1 MQSASQCGDIAPVQK
16 PGRTWKPISLPDHS
30 WDQSRVN
37 AITPMTFLF
46 LETVITKRD
55 ILPTSDDKGM
65 VHTDNVTYIT
75 RTGQGVS
82 LLYLSFY
89 EPGTTFKCVN
99 ELLYLMTLPSLDA
112 LFRNAETGKL
122 KEDIILL
129 VDNGPSEQPCSHI
142 VQMLLVRLLKFLNLK
157 RIVQVAFAEYHS
169 KRNFVERVHSAENFA
184 LSRHGP
190 LNSSILHPGSIPGS
204 AQH

>member
-1 MQSASQCGDIAPVQK
+1 MNHRVGTAQAIWHHHGKDVNAAVSLHLPPRIEAEQLVINLHWSTSNVNLIVDSATTNKCSSLVLSKDAKAIVCGDIAPVQK
-16 PGRTWKPISLPDHS
+16 PGHTWKPISLPDHS

-55 ILPTSDDKGM
+55 VLPTSDDKGI

-89 EPGTTFKCVN
+89 EPGTTFECAN
-99 ELLYLMTLPSLDA
+99 ELLYLMTSPSLDA
-112 LFRNAETGKL
+112 LFWNAETGKL
-122 KEDIILL
+122 
-129 VDNGPSEQPCSHI
+129 
-142 VQMLLVRLLKFLNLK
+142 
-157 RIVQVAFAEYHS
+157 
-169 KRNFVERVHSAENFA
+169 
-184 LSRHGP
+184 
-190 LNSSILHPGSIPGS
+190 
-204 AQH
+204 